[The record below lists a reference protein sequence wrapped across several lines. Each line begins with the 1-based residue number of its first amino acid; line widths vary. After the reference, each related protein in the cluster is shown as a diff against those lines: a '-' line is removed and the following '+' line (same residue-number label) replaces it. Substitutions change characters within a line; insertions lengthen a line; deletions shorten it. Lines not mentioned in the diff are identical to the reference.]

1 MNHNLITTAVI
12 VLGSMIMA
20 SFITNPND
28 SVPTGYKAGDKA
40 SDFKLKNINDQF
52 VSLAD
57 YKTAKGFIVVFTC
70 NHCPYAIAYEDRI
83 EELDKKYAPKGY
95 PVIAIN
101 PNDAASYPDDSF
113 ENMKVRAKQ
122 KGFTFPYLY
131 DETQA
136 TAKTYGAQRTPH
148 IYLLQKSGSDLIV
161 KYVGAIDDN
170 SQDAKAVK
178 VKYLEN
184 AVDELL
190 SGKDVSSKETKAIG
204 CSIKWKKA

>member
-1 MNHNLITTAVI
+1 MHHHLTTAAI
-12 VLGSMIMA
+12 TLGSLIMA
-20 SFITNPND
+20 SFITKPND
-28 SVPTGYKAGDKA
+28 SVPAGYKAGDKA
-40 SDFKLKNINDQF
+40 ADFKLKNINDQF

-83 EELDKKYAPKGY
+83 EELDKKYASKGY

-101 PNDAASYPDDSF
+101 PNDAVSYPEDSF

-131 DETQA
+131 DETQV
-136 TAKTYGAQRTPH
+136 TAKTYGALRTPH
-148 IYLLQKSGSDLIV
+148 VYLLQKSSSDLIV

-178 VKYLEN
+178 IKYLEN

-190 SGKDVSSKETKAIG
+190 AGKDVSTKETKAIG

>member
-52 VSLAD
+52 VSLTD

>member
-1 MNHNLITTAVI
+1 
-12 VLGSMIMA
+12 
-20 SFITNPND
+20 
-28 SVPTGYKAGDKA
+28 
-40 SDFKLKNINDQF
+40 
-52 VSLAD
+52 LAD
-57 YKTAKGFIVVFTC
+57 YKSAKGFIVVFTC

-83 EELDKKYAPKGY
+83 EELDKKYASKGY

-101 PNDAASYPDDSF
+101 PNDAVSYPDDSF

-136 TAKTYGAQRTPH
+136 TAKIYGAQRTPH
-148 IYLLQKSGSDLIV
+148 VYLLQKSGSDLIV

-190 SGKDVSSKETKAIG
+190 SGKDVSAKETKAIG